1 MSTDIKDTILK
12 IILNHAGYRLDG
24 QDVKIVIEFLK
35 AMIKDNKIAP
45 RNPEDVINKFTKSIN
60 RKPETTRHNY
70 TIPTGLDYVDN
81 EYMLVINRDNR
92 KITIEVSP
100 VNERLSI
107 FCTRDSAG
115 PAIFDITS
123 KYLVDE
129 LLKHG
134 ILRRDNID
142 EISIINT
149 EKFLKSL
156 DKLENELSDKIIIA
170 QQIAHD
176 TPSYY
181 FLKKDNT
188 LTRLDKYGK
197 TINVYTKKYL
207 IIPKSV
213 ITQHE
218 LVLRIEIAINT
229 ITDIQ
234 ESRSPLGNKQTKK
247 ILVTLSFRWV
257 DPQTLIDPCRYVGT
271 EAYPEEL
278 AYYHVEP
285 EDKIR
290 LDKNTLELIRKA
302 NDNNIL
308 DTLRLLNNIF
318 ELPHIEE
325 PSKESSPHKEL
336 QEILVELGNALGLE
350 PIMEFD
356 VGSFRIDVAWL
367 DEGKLIYAF
376 EIVIGGSVLEAL
388 YRLEHVE
395 AENKV
400 LVISDERLG
409 EVEGKVSEDIKVI
422 PASAIINKKRRE
434 IIKQIFCNPQKK
446 LHESIN
452 TTNLLNSIYEHLGR

>member
-12 IILNHAGYRLDG
+12 IILNHARDRLDG

-45 RNPEDVINKFTKSIN
+45 RNPEDVIDKFTKAIN

-92 KITIEVSP
+92 KITIKVSP

-156 DKLENELSDKIIIA
+156 DELENELSDKIIIEHQYSA
-170 QQIAHD
+170 
-176 TPSYY
+176 TSYYTTSYY

-308 DTLRLLNNIF
+308 NTLRLLNNIF
-318 ELPHIEE
+318 ELPRIEE
-325 PSKESSPHKEL
+325 PSKEPSLHKEL

-376 EIVIGGSVLEAL
+376 EIVIGSSVLEAL
-388 YRLEHVE
+388 YRLEHVK

-422 PASAIINKKRRE
+422 PASAIINKKRIE
-434 IIKQIFCNPQKK
+434 IIKQI
-446 LHESIN
+446 
-452 TTNLLNSIYEHLGR
+452 LN

>member
-12 IILNHAGYRLDG
+12 IILNHARDRLDG

-45 RNPEDVINKFTKSIN
+45 RNPEDVIDKFTKAIN

-92 KITIEVSP
+92 KITIKVSP

-156 DKLENELSDKIIIA
+156 DELENELSDKIIIEHQYSA
-170 QQIAHD
+170 
-176 TPSYY
+176 TSYYTTSYY

-308 DTLRLLNNIF
+308 NTLRLLNNIF
-318 ELPHIEE
+318 ELPRIEE
-325 PSKESSPHKEL
+325 PSKEPSLHKEL

-376 EIVIGGSVLEAL
+376 EIVIGGGVLEAL

-409 EVEGKVSEDIKVI
+409 EVEGKVSEDIKII
-422 PASAIINKKRRE
+422 PVSAIISKKQRE
-434 IIKQIFCNPQKK
+434 IIKQI
-446 LHESIN
+446 
-452 TTNLLNSIYEHLGR
+452 LN

>member
-12 IILNHAGYRLDG
+12 IILNHARDRLDG

-45 RNPEDVINKFTKSIN
+45 RNPEDIINKFTKAIN
-60 RKPETTRHNY
+60 RKPETTRY
-70 TIPTGLDYVDN
+70 TYTFSTDDRRIKIDAFSDN
-81 EYMLVINRDNR
+81 VRLVISCARGS
-92 KITIEVSP
+92 TI
-100 VNERLSI
+100 L
-107 FCTRDSAG
+107 
-115 PAIFDITS
+115 FDITS

-134 ILRRDNID
+134 ILRRDNVD

-156 DKLENELSDKIIIA
+156 DELENELSDKIIIA

-257 DPQTLIDPCRYVGT
+257 DPQTLIDPCKYVDT
-271 EAYPEEL
+271 KAHPEEL
-278 AYYHVEP
+278 AYYHIEP
-285 EDKIR
+285 KDKIR
-290 LDKNTLELIRKA
+290 LDKNTLELIHKA

-308 DTLRLLNNIF
+308 NTLRLLNNIF

-325 PSKESSPHKEL
+325 PSKEPSLHKEL
-336 QEILVELGNALGLE
+336 QEILVDIGNALGLE

-356 VGSFRIDVAWL
+356 VGGFRIDVAWL

-376 EIVIGGSVLEAL
+376 EIVIGSSVLEAL

-434 IIKQIFCNPQKK
+434 IIKQI
-446 LHESIN
+446 
-452 TTNLLNSIYEHLGR
+452 LN

>member
-1 MSTDIKDTILK
+1 
-12 IILNHAGYRLDG
+12 
-24 QDVKIVIEFLK
+24 VKIVIEFLK

-45 RNPEDVINKFTKSIN
+45 RNPEDVINKFTKAIN

-107 FCTRDSAG
+107 FCTRDT
-115 PAIFDITS
+115 AIFDITS

-134 ILRRDNID
+134 ILRRDNIN

-156 DKLENELSDKIIIA
+156 DELENELSDKIIIA

-176 TPSYY
+176 TTSYY

-188 LTRLDKYGK
+188 LTRLDRFGK

-218 LVLRIEIAINT
+218 LVLYIKIAINT

-234 ESRSPLGNKQTKK
+234 ESRASLGNKQT
-247 ILVTLSFRWV
+247 
-257 DPQTLIDPCRYVGT
+257 
-271 EAYPEEL
+271 
-278 AYYHVEP
+278 
-285 EDKIR
+285 
-290 LDKNTLELIRKA
+290 N
-302 NDNNIL
+302 
-308 DTLRLLNNIF
+308 
-318 ELPHIEE
+318 
-325 PSKESSPHKEL
+325 
-336 QEILVELGNALGLE
+336 QERRCY
-350 PIMEFD
+350 F
-356 VGSFRIDVAWL
+356 
-367 DEGKLIYAF
+367 
-376 EIVIGGSVLEAL
+376 
-388 YRLEHVE
+388 
-395 AENKV
+395 
-400 LVISDERLG
+400 
-409 EVEGKVSEDIKVI
+409 
-422 PASAIINKKRRE
+422 II
-434 IIKQIFCNPQKK
+434 QM
-446 LHESIN
+446 
-452 TTNLLNSIYEHLGR
+452 G

>member
-1 MSTDIKDTILK
+1 MSTDIKDTITK
-12 IILNHAGYRLDG
+12 IILNHARNRLDG

-35 AMIKDNKIAP
+35 AMIKDNKITP
-45 RNPEDVINKFTKSIN
+45 RNPEDVINKFTKAIN

-70 TIPTGLDYVDN
+70 TIPTDDRRIKIDAFSDN
-81 EYMLVINRDNR
+81 VRLVISCARGS
-92 KITIEVSP
+92 T
-100 VNERLSI
+100 
-107 FCTRDSAG
+107 
-115 PAIFDITS
+115 IFDITS
-123 KYLVDE
+123 KYLVNE

-134 ILRRDNID
+134 ILRRNNIN
-142 EISIINT
+142 ETSIINT

-156 DKLENELSDKIIIA
+156 DELENELSDKIIIA

-188 LTRLDKYGK
+188 LTRLDRFGK
-197 TINVYTKKYL
+197 TINTGTKKYL
-207 IIPKSV
+207 IIPQSV
-213 ITQHE
+213 ITQHQ

-247 ILVTLSFRWV
+247 VYATLSFRWV
-257 DPQTLIDPCRYVGT
+257 DPQTLIDPCRYVDIK
-271 EAYPEEL
+271 AHPEEL

-308 DTLRLLNNIF
+308 NTLRLLNNIF

-325 PSKESSPHKEL
+325 PSKEPSLHKEL

-356 VGSFRIDVAWL
+356 VGGFRIDVAWL

-409 EVEGKVSEDIKVI
+409 EVEGKVSEDIKII
-422 PASAIINKKRRE
+422 PVSAIISKKQRE
-434 IIKQIFCNPQKK
+434 IIKQI
-446 LHESIN
+446 
-452 TTNLLNSIYEHLGR
+452 LN

>member
-12 IILNHAGYRLDG
+12 IILNHARDRLDG

-45 RNPEDVINKFTKSIN
+45 RNPEDVIDKFTKAIN

-107 FCTRDSAG
+107 FCTRDT
-115 PAIFDITS
+115 AIFDITS

-134 ILRRDNID
+134 ILRRDNIN
-142 EISIINT
+142 ETSIINT

-156 DKLENELSDKIIIA
+156 DELENELSDKIIIA

-197 TINVYTKKYL
+197 TINAGTKKYL
-207 IIPKSV
+207 IIPKSI
-213 ITQHE
+213 ITQHQ

-234 ESRSPLGNKQTKK
+234 ESRASLGNKQTKK

-257 DPQTLIDPCRYVGT
+257 DPQTLIDPCKYVDT
-271 EAYPEEL
+271 KAHPEEL

-290 LDKNTLELIRKA
+290 LDKNALELIRKA

-308 DTLRLLNNIF
+308 NTLRLLNNIF

-325 PSKESSPHKEL
+325 PSKEPSLHKEL

-446 LHESIN
+446 LHESID
-452 TTNLLNSIYEHLGR
+452 TADSLNSVYEYLGR

>member
-12 IILNHAGYRLDG
+12 IILNHARDRLDG

-35 AMIKDNKIAP
+35 AMIKGNKIAP
-45 RNPEDVINKFTKSIN
+45 RNPEDVINKFTKAIN

-92 KITIEVSP
+92 KITIKVSP

-107 FCTRDSAG
+107 FCTHDT
-115 PAIFDITS
+115 AIFDITS
-123 KYLVDE
+123 KYLVNE

-156 DKLENELSDKIIIA
+156 DELENELSDKIIIA

-176 TPSYY
+176 TTSYY

-218 LVLRIEIAINT
+218 LVLYIKIAINT

-234 ESRSPLGNKQTKK
+234 ESRASLGNKQTKK
-247 ILVTLSFRWV
+247 VYATLLFRWV
-257 DPQTLIDPCRYVGT
+257 DPQTLVDPCRYVST

-290 LDKNTLELIRKA
+290 LDENALELIRKA
-302 NDNNIL
+302 NDNHIL

-318 ELPHIEE
+318 ELPRIEE
-325 PSKESSPHKEL
+325 PSKEPSLHKEL
-336 QEILVELGNALGLE
+336 QEILVDIGNALGLE

-356 VGSFRIDVAWL
+356 VGGFRIDVAWL

-376 EIVIGGSVLEAL
+376 EIVIGSSVLEAL

-409 EVEGKVSEDIKVI
+409 EVEGKVNEDIKVI

-434 IIKQIFCNPQKK
+434 IIKQI
-446 LHESIN
+446 
-452 TTNLLNSIYEHLGR
+452 LN

>member
-1 MSTDIKDTILK
+1 M
-12 IILNHAGYRLDG
+12 
-24 QDVKIVIEFLK
+24 
-35 AMIKDNKIAP
+35 
-45 RNPEDVINKFTKSIN
+45 
-60 RKPETTRHNY
+60 
-70 TIPTGLDYVDN
+70 
-81 EYMLVINRDNR
+81 
-92 KITIEVSP
+92 
-100 VNERLSI
+100 
-107 FCTRDSAG
+107 
-115 PAIFDITS
+115 
-123 KYLVDE
+123 
-129 LLKHG
+129 
-134 ILRRDNID
+134 
-142 EISIINT
+142 
-149 EKFLKSL
+149 
-156 DKLENELSDKIIIA
+156 
-170 QQIAHD
+170 
-176 TPSYY
+176 
-181 FLKKDNT
+181 
-188 LTRLDKYGK
+188 
-197 TINVYTKKYL
+197 
-207 IIPKSV
+207 
-213 ITQHE
+213 
-218 LVLRIEIAINT
+218 
-229 ITDIQ
+229 
-234 ESRSPLGNKQTKK
+234 
-247 ILVTLSFRWV
+247 
-257 DPQTLIDPCRYVGT
+257 
-271 EAYPEEL
+271 

-446 LHESIN
+446 LHELIN
-452 TTNLLNSIYEHLGR
+452 TTNLLNSVYEHFRR

>member
-12 IILNHAGYRLDG
+12 IILNNAKHRLDG

-45 RNPEDVINKFTKSIN
+45 RNPEDVINKFTKAIN
-60 RKPETTRHNY
+60 IKPKTTRHNY
-70 TIPTGLDYVDN
+70 SISTDLDSVDN

-92 KITIEVSP
+92 KITMEVSP

-107 FCTRDSAG
+107 FCTHGST
-115 PAIFDITS
+115 IFDITS

-156 DKLENELSDKIIIA
+156 DELENELSDKVIIM

-188 LTRLDKYGK
+188 LTRLEKYGK
-197 TINVYTKKYL
+197 TINVGTKKYL
-207 IIPKSV
+207 IIPKSI

-218 LVLRIEIAINT
+218 LVLEIAMNSITINA

-234 ESRSPLGNKQTKK
+234 ESRASLGIKQTKK

-257 DPQTLIDPCRYVGT
+257 DPQTLIDPCRYVDT
-271 EAYPEEL
+271 KAHPEEL

-308 DTLRLLNNIF
+308 NTLRLLNNIF
-318 ELPHIEE
+318 ELPRIEE
-325 PSKESSPHKEL
+325 PSKEPSLHKEL

-356 VGSFRIDVAWL
+356 VGGFRIDVAWL

-400 LVISDERLG
+400 LVISDERLS
-409 EVEGKVSEDIKVI
+409 EAEGKVSEDIKVI
-422 PASAIINKKRRE
+422 PVSAIINKKRIE
-434 IIKQIFCNPQKK
+434 IIRQI
-446 LHESIN
+446 
-452 TTNLLNSIYEHLGR
+452 LN

>member
-45 RNPEDVINKFTKSIN
+45 RNPEDVINKFTKAIN

-70 TIPTGLDYVDN
+70 TFSTDDRRIRIDAFSDDVR
-81 EYMLVINRDNR
+81 LVISCAHGS
-92 KITIEVSP
+92 TIF
-100 VNERLSI
+100 N
-107 FCTRDSAG
+107 
-115 PAIFDITS
+115 ITS
-123 KYLVDE
+123 KYLVNE

-134 ILRRDNID
+134 ILRHDNIN
-142 EISIINT
+142 ETTIINT

-156 DKLENELSDKIIIA
+156 DELENELSDKIIIA

-176 TPSYY
+176 TTSYY

-207 IIPKSV
+207 IIPKNV

-218 LVLRIEIAINT
+218 LVLYIKIAINT

-234 ESRSPLGNKQTKK
+234 ESRASLGNKQTKNV
-247 ILVTLSFRWV
+247 IVTLSFRWV
-257 DPQTLIDPCRYVGT
+257 DPQTFIDPCKYIST
-271 EAYPEEL
+271 EAHPEEL

-308 DTLRLLNNIF
+308 NTLHLLNNIF

-325 PSKESSPHKEL
+325 PSKESSLHKEL

>member
-1 MSTDIKDTILK
+1 MSTDIKDTILR

-45 RNPEDVINKFTKSIN
+45 RNPEDVINKFTKAIN

-70 TIPTGLDYVDN
+70 TFSTDD
-81 EYMLVINRDNR
+81 R
-92 KITIEVSP
+92 KIKIDAFSDNV
-100 VNERLSI
+100 RLIIRPS
-107 FCTRDSAG
+107 CARDST
-115 PAIFDITS
+115 IFDITS

-129 LLKHG
+129 LLKHS
-134 ILRRDNID
+134 ILRRDNIN

-156 DKLENELSDKIIIA
+156 DELENELSDKIIIA

-197 TINVYTKKYL
+197 TINAGTKKYL

-218 LVLRIEIAINT
+218 LVLRIEIVIIT

-247 ILVTLSFRWV
+247 ILVTLSFRWI
-257 DPQTLIDPCRYVGT
+257 DPQTLIDPCRYVDIK
-271 EAYPEEL
+271 AHPEEL

-308 DTLRLLNNIF
+308 NTLRLLNNIF

-325 PSKESSPHKEL
+325 PSKEPSLHKEL
-336 QEILVELGNALGLE
+336 QEILVDIGNALGLE

-356 VGSFRIDVAWL
+356 VGGFRIDVAWL

-376 EIVIGGSVLEAL
+376 EIVIGGGVLEAL

-446 LHESIN
+446 LHELIN
-452 TTNLLNSIYEHLGR
+452 TTNLLNSIYEHFGR

>member
-12 IILNHAGYRLDG
+12 IILNHARDRLDG

-45 RNPEDVINKFTKSIN
+45 RNPEDVINKFTKAIN
-60 RKPETTRHNY
+60 RKPEATRHNY
-70 TIPTGLDYVDN
+70 TIPTDLDSVDN

-107 FCTRDSAG
+107 FCTRDT
-115 PAIFDITS
+115 AIFDITS
-123 KYLVDE
+123 KYLVNE

-134 ILRRDNID
+134 ILRRDNIN
-142 EISIINT
+142 ETSIINT

-156 DKLENELSDKIIIA
+156 DELENELSDKIIIA

-197 TINVYTKKYL
+197 TINAGTKKYL
-207 IIPKSV
+207 IIPKNI
-213 ITQHE
+213 ITQHQ
-218 LVLRIEIAINT
+218 LVLRIEIVINT

-308 DTLRLLNNIF
+308 NTLRLLNNIF

-325 PSKESSPHKEL
+325 PSKEPSLHKEL
-336 QEILVELGNALGLE
+336 QEILVDIGNALGLE

-356 VGSFRIDVAWL
+356 VGGFRIDVAWL

-376 EIVIGGSVLEAL
+376 EIVIGSSVLEAL

-434 IIKQIFCNPQKK
+434 IIKQI
-446 LHESIN
+446 
-452 TTNLLNSIYEHLGR
+452 LN

>member
-12 IILNHAGYRLDG
+12 IILNHARDRLDG

-45 RNPEDVINKFTKSIN
+45 RNPEDVINKFTKAIN

-107 FCTRDSAG
+107 FCTRDT
-115 PAIFDITS
+115 AIFDITS

-156 DKLENELSDKIIIA
+156 DELENELSDKIIIA

-257 DPQTLIDPCRYVGT
+257 DPQTLIDPCRYVDIK
-271 EAYPEEL
+271 AHPEEL

-308 DTLRLLNNIF
+308 NTLRLLNNIF

-325 PSKESSPHKEL
+325 PSKEPSLHKEL
-336 QEILVELGNALGLE
+336 QEILVELGNTLGLE

-356 VGSFRIDVAWL
+356 VGGFRIDVAWL

-422 PASAIINKKRRE
+422 PASAIINKKRIE
-434 IIKQIFCNPQKK
+434 IIKQI
-446 LHESIN
+446 
-452 TTNLLNSIYEHLGR
+452 LN